1 MEAMW
6 TGLVIILASVVVT
19 AIALLL
25 FGRSRAHDQAD
36 DRDADS
42 RGFLGAVISGL
53 FIVALA
59 FYMVIVWEEGGAAE
73 DNAAREAAAVADV
86 YWQTAVV
93 PQPQRDH
100 IRSLLTEYPKLVVD
114 QEWPK
119 LAAGE
124 PDDKTTETL
133 NSLHTEILSLPTS
146 PDQVKSARERSLERM
161 REITDL
167 RRDRLD
173 SAGGLDNTGRIMLI
187 GTIAG
192 AVAMIVF
199 PMLIG
204 FTARKRHI
212 LQMSLTSAVLAFVCV
227 LCVGM
232 TQPFDGWFR
241 VQPEAFTSLTEE
253 LAGIPVEES
262 R

>member
-1 MEAMW
+1 MW
-6 TGLVIILASVVVT
+6 TGLVVILASVVVT
-19 AIALLL
+19 AVALLL

-73 DNAAREAAAVADV
+73 DNAGREAASVADV
-86 YWQTAVV
+86 YWQTAVM
-93 PQPQRDH
+93 PQPQRDT
-100 IRSLLTEYPKLVVD
+100 IRSLLTEYPKLVAD
-114 QEWPK
+114 KEWPK
-119 LAAGE
+119 LAVGE
-124 PDDKTTETL
+124 ADDTTTE
-133 NSLHTEILSLPTS
+133 NLHALHAEILSLPSS

-173 SAGGLDNTGRIMLI
+173 SASGLDNTGRIMLI

-192 AVAMIVF
+192 AVAMVVF

-212 LQMSLTSAVLAFVCV
+212 LQMSLTSAVLAFVCL
-227 LCVGM
+227 LCLGM

-241 VQPEAFTSLTEE
+241 VSPESFTSLTEE
-253 LAGIPVEES
+253 LAGIPVEEN

>member
-1 MEAMW
+1 MW
-6 TGLVIILASVVVT
+6 TALVITLASVVVT
-19 AIALLL
+19 VIACIL
-25 FGRSRAHDQAD
+25 FGRSRAHEQAD

-59 FYMVIVWEEGGAAE
+59 FYVVIVWEESGAAE

-86 YWQTAVV
+86 YWQTAVM

-100 IRSLLTEYPKLVVD
+100 IRSLLTEYPKLVAD
-114 QEWPK
+114 KEWPK
-119 LAAGE
+119 LAVGE
-124 PDDKTTETL
+124 PDDTTTESL
-133 NSLHTEILSLPTS
+133 NSLHTEILSLPAS
-146 PDQVKSARERSLERM
+146 PDEVKSARERSLERM

-173 SAGGLDNTGRIMLI
+173 SAGGLDNTGRVMLI

-192 AVAMIVF
+192 AVAMILF
-199 PMLIG
+199 PVLIG

-227 LCVGM
+227 LCAGM

-241 VQPEAFTSLTEE
+241 VHPEAFTSLTEE
-253 LAGIPVEES
+253 LAGIPVEEN

>member
-1 MEAMW
+1 MW
-6 TGLVIILASVVVT
+6 TGLVIVVAAVVVT
-19 AIALLL
+19 VVACIL
-25 FGRSRAHDQAD
+25 FGRSRAHEQAD

-42 RGFLGAVISGL
+42 RGFLGAVVSGL

-59 FYMVIVWEEGGAAE
+59 FYVVIVWEESGAAE
-73 DNAAREAAAVADV
+73 DNASREAAAVADV
-86 YWQTAVV
+86 YWQTAVM

-100 IRSLLTEYPKLVVD
+100 IRSLLTEYPKLVAD
-114 QEWPK
+114 REWPR
-119 LAAGE
+119 LAVGE
-124 PDDKTTETL
+124 SDDTTTAAL
-133 NSLHTEILSLPTS
+133 NSLHSEILSLPAS

-173 SAGGLDNTGRIMLI
+173 SASGLDNTGEIMLI

-199 PMLIG
+199 PLMIG
-204 FTARKRHI
+204 FTSRRRHI
-212 LQMSLTSAVLAFVCV
+212 LQMSLTSAVLALVCV
-227 LCVGM
+227 LCAGM

-241 VQPEAFTSLTEE
+241 VEPESFTSLMEE
-253 LAGIPVEES
+253 LADIPVEEN

>member
-1 MEAMW
+1 MW
-6 TGLVIILASVVVT
+6 TALVIVLASVVVT
-19 AIALLL
+19 AVACVL
-25 FGRSRAHDQAD
+25 FGRSRAHEQAD

-59 FYMVIVWEEGGAAE
+59 FYMVIVWEESGAAE

-86 YWQTAVV
+86 YWQTSVM

-100 IRSLLTEYPKLVVD
+100 IRRLLLEYPKLVAD
-114 QEWPK
+114 KEWAR

-124 PDDKTTETL
+124 SDAGTTSVL
-133 NSLHTEILSLPTS
+133 NSLHAEILSLPSS
-146 PDQVKSARERSLERM
+146 PDQVKSARERTLERL

-173 SAGGLDNTGRIMLI
+173 SAGGLDNTGKLMLV
-187 GTIAG
+187 GTIIG
-192 AVAMIVF
+192 AIGMVVF
-199 PMLIG
+199 PMLVG
-204 FTARKRHI
+204 FTARRRHV
-212 LQMSLTSAVLAFVCV
+212 LQMGVTAAVLAFVCV

-232 TQPFDGWFR
+232 QQPFSGWLR
-241 VQPEAFTSLTEE
+241 VEPESFTSLTEE
-253 LAGIPVEES
+253 LGGIP
-262 R
+262 

>member
-1 MEAMW
+1 MW
-6 TGLVIILASVVVT
+6 TALVIVLASVVVT
-19 AIALLL
+19 AIACIL
-25 FGRSRAHDQAD
+25 FGRSRAHEQAD

-59 FYMVIVWEEGGAAE
+59 FYVVIVWEESGAAE
-73 DNAAREAAAVADV
+73 DNASREAAAVADV
-86 YWQTAVV
+86 YWQTAVM

-100 IRSLLTEYPKLVVD
+100 IRSLLTEYPKLVAD
-114 QEWPK
+114 KEWPR

-124 PDDKTTETL
+124 SDDTTTDTL
-133 NSLHTEILSLPTS
+133 NSLHSEILSLPAS

-173 SAGGLDNTGRIMLI
+173 SAGGLDNTGVLMLF

-192 AVAMIVF
+192 AVGMIVF
-199 PMLIG
+199 PLLIG
-204 FTARKRHI
+204 FTARRRHV
-212 LQMSLTSAVLAFVCV
+212 LQMSLTAAVLAFVCV

-232 TQPFDGWFR
+232 TQPFSGVLR
-241 VQPEAFTSLTEE
+241 VEPESFTGLSEE
-253 LAGIPVEES
+253 LAGIPVEEN

>member
-1 MEAMW
+1 MW
-6 TGLVIILASVVVT
+6 TGLVIVLAAVVVT
-19 AIALLL
+19 VVACIL
-25 FGRSRAHDQAD
+25 FGRSRAHEQAD

-42 RGFLGAVISGL
+42 RGFLGAVVSGL

-59 FYMVIVWEEGGAAE
+59 FYVVIVWEESGAAE
-73 DNAAREAAAVADV
+73 DNASREAAAVADV
-86 YWQTAVV
+86 YWQTAVM

-100 IRSLLTEYPKLVVD
+100 LRSLLTEYPKLVAD
-114 QEWPK
+114 KEWPR
-119 LAAGE
+119 LAVGE
-124 PDDKTTETL
+124 SDDATTATL
-133 NSLHTEILSLPTS
+133 NSLHSEVLSLPSS

-173 SAGGLDNTGRIMLI
+173 SASGLDNTGEIMLI

-199 PMLIG
+199 PLMIG
-204 FTARKRHI
+204 FTSRRRHL
-212 LQMSLTSAVLAFVCV
+212 LQMSLTSAVLALVCV
-227 LCVGM
+227 LCAGM

-241 VQPEAFTSLTEE
+241 VEPESFTSLTEE
-253 LAGIPVEES
+253 MAGIPVDEN

>member
-1 MEAMW
+1 MW
-6 TGLVIILASVVVT
+6 TGVVIVLASVVVT
-19 AIALLL
+19 AIAFLL
-25 FGRSRAHDQAD
+25 FGRSRAHEQAD

-73 DNAAREAAAVADV
+73 DNAAKEAAAVADV
-86 YWQTAVV
+86 YWQTAVM
-93 PQPQRDH
+93 PQPQRDQ
-100 IRSLLTEYPKLVVD
+100 IRTLLTDYPKLVAD

-119 LAAGE
+119 LAVGE
-124 PDDKTTETL
+124 SDDATTAAL
-133 NSLHTEILSLPTS
+133 NSLHADVLSLPSS
-146 PDQVKSARERSLERM
+146 PDAVKSARERSLERL
-161 REITDL
+161 REVTDL

-173 SAGGLDNTGRIMLI
+173 SASGLDNTGRIMLI

-199 PMLIG
+199 PLLIG

-212 LQMSLTSAVLAFVCV
+212 LQMCLTSAVLAFVCV
-227 LCVGM
+227 LCLGM

-241 VQPEAFTSLTEE
+241 VEPESFTSLSEE
-253 LAGIPVEES
+253 LAAIPIDEN

>member
-1 MEAMW
+1 MW
-6 TGLVIILASVVVT
+6 TAVVVVIASVVVT
-19 AIALLL
+19 AVACVL

-59 FYMVIVWEEGGAAE
+59 FYMVIVWEESGAAG
-73 DNAAREAAAVADV
+73 DNAAREAAAVADA
-86 YWQTAVV
+86 YWQTAVM

-100 IRSLLTEYPKLVVD
+100 IRGLLVEYPKLVAD
-114 QEWPK
+114 KEWAR
-119 LAAGE
+119 LAVGQADE
-124 PDDKTTETL
+124 RTTDAL
-133 NSLHTEILSLPTS
+133 NSLHSEILSLPSS
-146 PDQVKSARERSLERM
+146 PDQVKSARERSLERL

-173 SAGGLDNTGRIMLI
+173 QAGGLDNTGKLMLF

-192 AVAMIVF
+192 AIGMVVF
-199 PMLIG
+199 PLLIG
-204 FTARKRHI
+204 FTARARHVVQ
-212 LQMSLTSAVLAFVCV
+212 LSLTAAVMAFVCV

-232 TQPFDGWFR
+232 TQPFTGMLR
-241 VQPEAFTSLTEE
+241 VEPEAFTTVTEE
-253 LAGIPVEES
+253 LAGIPAEQS

>member
-1 MEAMW
+1 MW
-6 TGLVIILASVVVT
+6 TALVIVLASVVVT
-19 AIALLL
+19 VVACLL
-25 FGRSRAHDQAD
+25 FGASRAHDQAD
-36 DRDADS
+36 DKDADS

-59 FYMVIVWEEGGAAE
+59 FYMVIVWEEGGSAA
-73 DNAAREAAAVADV
+73 DNASREAAAVADV
-86 YWQTAVV
+86 YWQTAAM

-100 IRSLLTEYPKLVVD
+100 IRSLLTEYPKLVAD
-114 QEWPK
+114 KEWPL
-119 LAAGE
+119 LAVGQSDASTGVA
-124 PDDKTTETL
+124 L
-133 NSLHTEILSLPTS
+133 NALHAEIVSLPAT
-146 PDQVKSARERSLERM
+146 PDEVKSARERSLQSL

-173 SAGGLDNTGRIMLI
+173 SASGLDNTGKIMLF

-199 PMLIG
+199 PLMIG
-204 FTARKRHI
+204 FTSRKRHI
-212 LQMSLTSAVLAFVCV
+212 VQMSLTAALLSFVCV

-241 VQPEAFTSLTEE
+241 VEPESFTSLTEE
-253 LAGIPVEES
+253 LAEIPVEEN

>member
-1 MEAMW
+1 MW
-6 TGLVIILASVVVT
+6 TGLVVVLTSVVVT
-19 AIALLL
+19 AAALLL
-25 FGRSRAHDQAD
+25 FGRSRAHEQAD

-59 FYMVIVWEEGGAAE
+59 FYMVIVWESSGTAEG
-73 DNAAREAAAVADV
+73 NASREAAAVADV
-86 YWQTAVV
+86 YWQTAAM

-100 IRSLLTEYPKLVVD
+100 IRSLLTEYPKLVAYR
-114 QEWPK
+114 EWPK
-119 LAAGE
+119 LQVGE
-124 PDDKTTETL
+124 SDGKTTETL
-133 NSLHTEILSLPTS
+133 HALHAEILGLPST
-146 PDQVKSARERSLERM
+146 PEEVKSARERSLERM

-173 SAGGLDNTGRIMLI
+173 SASGLDNTGNIMLV
-187 GTIAG
+187 GTIVG
-192 AVAMIVF
+192 AVAMVIY
-199 PMLIG
+199 PILIG
-204 FTARKRHI
+204 FTARKRHF
-212 LQMSLTSAVLAFVCV
+212 LQMSLASAVLATVCV

-241 VQPEAFTSLTEE
+241 VQPEAFTSLMEE
-253 LAGIPVEES
+253 LAGIPSEQN

>member
-1 MEAMW
+1 MW
-6 TGLVIILASVVVT
+6 TAVVIVLASVVVT
-19 AIALLL
+19 AVACVL
-25 FGRSRAHDQAD
+25 FGRSRAHEQAD

-59 FYMVIVWEEGGAAE
+59 FYMVIVWEESGAAE

-86 YWQTAVV
+86 YWQTSVM

-100 IRSLLTEYPKLVVD
+100 IRGLLVSYPELVAD
-114 QEWPK
+114 KEWPR

-124 PDDKTTETL
+124 SDSGTTSVL
-133 NSLHTEILSLPTS
+133 NSLHTEILSLPST
-146 PDQVKSARERSLERM
+146 PDQVKSARERALERL

-173 SAGGLDNTGRIMLI
+173 SAGGLDNTGKLMLV
-187 GTIAG
+187 GTIVG
-192 AVAMIVF
+192 AIGMVVF
-199 PMLIG
+199 PMLVG
-204 FTARKRHI
+204 FTARRRHV
-212 LQMSLTSAVLAFVCV
+212 LQMGVTAAVLAFVCV

-232 TQPFDGWFR
+232 RQPFSGWLR
-241 VQPEAFTSLTEE
+241 VEPESFTSLTEE
-253 LAGIPVEES
+253 LGGIP
-262 R
+262 

>member
-1 MEAMW
+1 MW

-19 AIALLL
+19 AVALLV

-59 FYMVIVWEEGGAAE
+59 FYMVIVWEEGGTAE
-73 DNAAREAAAVADV
+73 DNASREAAAVADV
-86 YWQTAVV
+86 YWQTSVL
-93 PQPQRDH
+93 PQPQRD
-100 IRSLLTEYPKLVVD
+100 RVRELLTEYPKLVAD
-114 QEWPK
+114 REWPK
-119 LAAGE
+119 LAVGE
-124 PDDKTTETL
+124 PDDATTEAL
-133 NSLHTEILSLPTS
+133 NALHAEILSLPST
-146 PDQVKSARERSLERM
+146 PDAVKSARERSLERM

-173 SAGGLDNTGRIMLI
+173 SANGLDNTGRIMLI
-187 GTIAG
+187 GTITG

-204 FTARKRHI
+204 FTARRRHI
-212 LQMSLTSAVLAFVCV
+212 LQMSLTAAVLAFVCV

-232 TQPFDGWFR
+232 AQPFDGWFR
-241 VQPEAFTSLTEE
+241 VEPESFTSLTEE
-253 LAGIPVEES
+253 LAGIPVEDN